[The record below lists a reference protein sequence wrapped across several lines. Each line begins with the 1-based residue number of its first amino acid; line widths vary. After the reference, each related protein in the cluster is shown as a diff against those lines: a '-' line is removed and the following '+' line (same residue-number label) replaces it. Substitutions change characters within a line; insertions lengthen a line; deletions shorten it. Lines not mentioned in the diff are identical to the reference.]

1 MLGDFVFIVVAVIV
15 AILVL
20 AVIMRFFK
28 LVLRILAT
36 VFFIVLIIAVITVIL
51 LVNDVKNFKE
61 QVTTR
66 EIKWFL
72 EDNGSLTV
80 GFQTI
85 NFNTNETTYYSQEQ
99 LEMFSDLY
107 EEEQFDI
114 IVNQSYRVIFTK
126 VSLFETQAEN
136 QIENEMNETET
147 TSNLELIELL
157 KSEDPFSEGYSV
169 LKKTKTLLNIDDNNK
184 IKKRIFMLLI
194 LNTVRK
200 KGPFFIING
209 YKKKEILIYPEYEDF
224 KFTKR
229 ISDNLWK
236 YTLGLIF

>member
-36 VFFIVLIIAVITVIL
+36 VFFIVLIIAVITGIL